1 MFFVFFALWVVL
13 NGKWTTEIGVL
24 GLVFAAVIYAFSC
37 RFLGYSLKK
46 DAALLRRAGA
56 ALRYGGVLLAEIFK
70 ANVAV
75 IEMILDLRFEPQPQL
90 IRFRSGLKKERHR
103 VALADSITLT
113 PGTITCQL
121 EDDLFVV
128 HCLDKSLAEGI
139 DDSVFVK
146 ALEEMEEEK

>member
-1 MFFVFFALWVVL
+1 MFFVYFALWVVL

-37 RFLGYSLKK
+37 RFLGYSPKK
-46 DAALLRRAGA
+46 DAALVRRIASA
-56 ALRYGGVLLAEIFK
+56 IRYGCVLLVEIFK
-70 ANVAV
+70 ANVSV
-75 IEMILDLRFEPQPQL
+75 IEMILDVNFEPQPQL
-90 IRFRSGLKKERHR
+90 IRFHSGLKKERHR

-128 HCLDKSLAEGI
+128 HCLDKSLADGI
-139 DDSVFVK
+139 DDSVFVR
-146 ALEEMEEEK
+146 ALKELEEEK